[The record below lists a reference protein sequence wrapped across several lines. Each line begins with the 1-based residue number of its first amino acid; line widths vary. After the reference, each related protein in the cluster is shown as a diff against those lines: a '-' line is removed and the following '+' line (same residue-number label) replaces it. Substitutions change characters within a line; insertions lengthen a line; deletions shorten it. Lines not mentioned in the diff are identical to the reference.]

1 MAEKMGKLTVYRQQK
16 NPEVADRAV
25 KINLIKLAAIAVFGI
40 IGIIIRGGDIAGA
53 YEEGKRVTGI
63 VPDLIYTLFGE
74 GKIAEFLVTPIAELG
89 ELMIKPY
96 VGYPILLASFVL
108 TLLWKKSRQLIAVH
122 GVLYLL
128 LGLQFYMTWVPLL
141 GDFWLWIS
149 LGMWVLTIV
158 LFICALR
165 GYRIIE
171 VKEAEGMNSI
181 FPEQRLANAA
191 ENGSGASSNE
201 SKNESKCDTCK
212 RAEQGDWYLCDMCK
226 VGDTQYKSVDEPD

>member
-1 MAEKMGKLTVYRQQK
+1 MDDNQVS
-16 NPEVADRAV
+16 VALDVGCDRARPHV
-25 KINLIKLAAIAVFGI
+25 CMPAQDRVAHIIVVWHLAVVEYDNVLQLHAVAYDTVRPYQSRPSYKRTMPDFG
-40 IGIIIRGGDIAGA
+40 
-53 YEEGKRVTGI
+53 
-63 VPDLIYTLFGE
+63 
-74 GKIAEFLVTPIAELG
+74 
-89 ELMIKPY
+89 
-96 VGYPILLASFVL
+96 LLASFVL
-108 TLLWKKSRQLIAVH
+108 TLFWKKSRKLIAVH
-122 GVLYLL
+122 GALYLL

-141 GDFWLWIS
+141 GDFWFWTS

-191 ENGSGASSNE
+191 ENGSGAFSNE
-201 SKNESKCDTCK
+201 PKNESKCDTCK